1 MPSILTYAEHRD
13 GTLRR
18 ATLEVVSEARRLA
31 DQMGGG
37 TKVESIVVG
46 AGVAPLAATL
56 AAHGADRVHV
66 VDAKELASY
75 ATEGYARVFA
85 QVISQEKPRAVLI
98 PYTAM
103 GKDLAPRVAAR
114 VGCGLVSDC
123 VKLTLADGKLQAR
136 RPMYAG
142 KAFATVEWVGE
153 PQMATLR
160 PNVFP
165 LAPSAAARKF
175 ETVTASVDIA
185 NQRSR
190 VVSVHA
196 TAAGKMELTEAQIV
210 VSGGR
215 GLKGPENFHLVEEL
229 AAALGAAVG
238 ASRAVVDAGW
248 VGHHYQVGQTGKTVS
263 PSLYI
268 AVGISGAIQHLAG
281 MSSSKVIV
289 AINKDADAPI
299 FKVASYGLVGDIFEI
314 LPKLTEAVK
323 TSLASRR

>member
-18 ATLEVVSEARRLA
+18 ASLEVVSEARRLA

-37 TKVESIVVG
+37 TTVESVLIG
-46 AGVAPLAATL
+46 TGVAPLAATL
-56 AAHGADRVHV
+56 AAHGSDRVHV
-66 VDAKELASY
+66 VEAKELASY
-75 ATEGYARVFA
+75 ATEGYARAVA
-85 QVISQEKPRAVLI
+85 QLISQEKPKAVLF

-114 VGCGLVSDC
+114 VGAGLVSDV
-123 VKLTLADGKLQAR
+123 VKLTVKDGKLQAR

-165 LAPSAAARKF
+165 LAAADGARKF
-175 ETVTASVDIA
+175 ETATANVDVA
-185 NQRSR
+185 DQRAK
-190 VVSVHA
+190 VVSLQA
-196 TAAGKMELTEAQIV
+196 SAAGKVELTEAQIV

-215 GLKGPENFHLVEEL
+215 GLKGPENFHLIEEL
-229 AAALGAAVG
+229 AGALGAAVG

-248 VGHHYQVGQTGKTVS
+248 VDHHFQVGQTGKTVS

-268 AVGISGAIQHLAG
+268 AAGISGAIQHLAG

-299 FKVASYGLVGDIFEI
+299 FKVADYGLVGDLFEI
-314 LPKLTEAVK
+314 LPKLTAAAK
-323 TSLASRR
+323 TSLAGRK

>member
-13 GTLRR
+13 GAPRR
-18 ATLEVVSEARRLA
+18 ASLEVVSEARRLA

-37 TKVESIVVG
+37 TTVESILVG
-46 AGVAPLAATL
+46 VGVAPLAATL

-66 VDAKELASY
+66 VDARDLASY
-75 ATEGYARVFA
+75 ATEGYARVVA
-85 QVISQEKPRAVLI
+85 QVISQEKPKVVLI

-114 VGCGLVSDC
+114 VGAGLVSDC

-142 KAFATVEWVGE
+142 KAFGTVEWTGE

-165 LAPSAAARKF
+165 LAPADTARKF
-175 ETVTASVDIA
+175 ETVTPSVEVT
-185 NQRSR
+185 NQRAK
-190 VVSVHA
+190 VTKVEA
-196 TAAGKMELTEAQIV
+196 TAAGKMELSEAQIV

-248 VGHHYQVGQTGKTVS
+248 VDHHYQVGQTGKTVS

-268 AVGISGAIQHLAG
+268 AAGISGAIQHLAG

-289 AINKDADAPI
+289 AVNKDADAPI
-299 FKVASYGLVGDIFEI
+299 FKVANYGLVGDIFEI
-314 LPKLTEAVK
+314 LPKLTAAAK
-323 TSLASRR
+323 ASLAGRK